1 MASGWNYIW
10 GESWKEY
17 IQRSTITDDIVGAQ
31 RQSTRDMIGAISGH
45 TVSILTGMNIMGG
58 QLSSSMDRGFA
69 QVGASMDHGF
79 AQVGSSIDRMGA
91 AVGAGFDQLDATMSE
106 GFGQL
111 GSAMYDGFAQLGGQ
125 MDQIA
130 GEIRGLNASFQ
141 WGFGQMIAQMGGMND
156 SLNTLIKLARE
167 EVQRL
172 AYNHFEIARD
182 AFRRQLY
189 EDCLEEL
196 AKAIS
201 GDHVSSGYKLE
212 WRFHQMQGVIR
223 LGFFGC
229 EPSLVDPAQAEQSF
243 LLAAKY
249 ARADFPEEAA
259 KAYLSAGWAAF
270 VQGKLP
276 EALKYTDQAVST
288 DPKLVEA
295 AFQAAKF
302 RMADG
307 RPGEALPLLRTA
319 IDAAPAY
326 VVKAS
331 ADGDFQRHQDELDG
345 FLEAMRQE
353 QMKALAPKVRAW
365 LAEADGWAETVAE
378 VAACKEELAR
388 WRGLLDGNWG
398 LLDLLR
404 YAGGGAEKDHDRVV
418 AACKVGVERL
428 EAERIAEQEAERK
441 ELDRK
446 RNTIRIEK
454 RTVKHERFVAENY
467 QVEEEYEVD
476 EPYEDKEMYPD
487 LVVVQPAGLFRK
499 EKLSRVMRTRTVT
512 KYRKVRKTRVVTKTR
527 SVMREVEEQCSVL
540 VNGLGESLPQFVR
553 IPAGTFLMG
562 SPEGEEGRHADE
574 KPHTVTLT
582 KPFELMTTPVTQ
594 AMWEFVMGGNPS
606 HFKGPDLPVERV
618 SWNDVQEFIGKFNGM
633 LGVTSFR
640 LPTEAEWEYA
650 CRAGTTSAR
659 YGSLEDVAW
668 YTGNSGS
675 GTHPVGQKQP
685 NAWGLYDMLGNV
697 WEWCQDWYGSYPDGD
712 TIDPKGPSSGSYR
725 VYRGG
730 SWSLVAWNVRA
741 AYRPYFGPG
750 FRGINLGFRLARS
763 LS

>member
-17 IQRSTITDDIVGAQ
+17 IQRSTITGDLERAQ
-31 RQSTRDMIGAISGH
+31 QQSTREMVGAISGH
-45 TVSILTGMNIMGG
+45 TASILTGMNLMGG

-69 QVGASMDHGF
+69 QVG
-79 AQVGSSIDRMGA
+79 SSINQLGN
-91 AVGAGFDQLDATMSE
+91 AVGAGFDQLGATMSD

-130 GEIRGLNASFQ
+130 GEIAGLNASFQ

-196 AKAIS
+196 GKAIS

-223 LGFFGC
+223 LGYFGC

-276 EALKYTDQAVST
+276 EALKYTDQAVSADSDLT
-288 DPKLVEA
+288 EA
-295 AFQAAKF
+295 VFQAAKF

-307 RPGEALPLLRTA
+307 RPGDALPLLRTA

-353 QMKALAPKVRAW
+353 QLKALAPKVRGW
-365 LAEADGWAETVAE
+365 LSEAEGWATTVAE
-378 VAACKEELAR
+378 VEACTDELGR
-388 WRGLLDGNWG
+388 WRSLLEGKWG
-398 LLDLLR
+398 LLNLLK
-404 YAGGGAEKDHDRVV
+404 YADEGAKQDHLAIVRAHD
-418 AACKVGVERL
+418 AGLKRL
-428 EAERIAEQEAERK
+428 EGERIAAEAAAAAVKEAARK
-441 ELDRK
+441 ELERK
-446 RNTIRIEK
+446 RNTSRIET
-454 RTVKHERFVAENY
+454 RAVKVEKPVDEAY
-467 QVEEEYEVD
+467 QVQEQYEEN
-476 EPYEDKEMYPD
+476 EPYDVEEQYQD
-487 LVVVQPAGLFRK
+487 LVVIRPAGLFRR
-499 EKLSRVMRTRTVT
+499 EEVGHVTRTRTVT
-512 KYRKVRKTRVVTKTR
+512 RNRKVTKTR
-527 SVMREVEEQCSVL
+527 TVTRHREVVRQVEVETLARVNLLDEVVSVFPEEHFK
-540 VNGLGESLPQFVR
+540 FVR
-553 IPAGTFLMG
+553 IPAGKFRMG
-562 SPEGEEGRHADE
+562 SSDE
-574 KPHTVTLT
+574 NLHTVTLT

-594 AMWEFVMGGNPS
+594 ALWEFVMGGNPS
-606 HFKGPDLPVERV
+606 CFKGPDRPVEEV
-618 SWNDVQEFIGKFNGM
+618 SWDDAQGFISKLNAM
-633 LGVTSFR
+633 LGVTCFR

-650 CRAGTTSAR
+650 CRAGTTSAT
-659 YGSLEDVAW
+659 YGNLDEVAW
-668 YTGNSGS
+668 YENNSGKE
-675 GTHPVGQKQP
+675 THRVGQKQP

-697 WEWCQDWYGSYPDGD
+697 WEWCQDWYGGYPDGD
-712 TIDPKGPSSGSYR
+712 VIDPVGPSSGSSR
-725 VYRGG
+725 VNRGG
-730 SWSLVAWNVRA
+730 SWGNGARIVHA
-741 AYRPYFGPG
+741 ANRYLGAPGYRY
-750 FRGINLGFRLARS
+750 GILGFRLARS

>member
-17 IQRSTITDDIVGAQ
+17 IQRSTITGDLERAQ
-31 RQSTRDMIGAISGH
+31 QQSTREMVGAISGH
-45 TVSILTGMNIMGG
+45 TASILTGMNLMGG

-69 QVGASMDHGF
+69 QVG
-79 AQVGSSIDRMGA
+79 SSINQLGN
-91 AVGAGFDQLDATMSE
+91 AVGAGFDQLGATMSD

-130 GEIRGLNASFQ
+130 GEIAGLNASFQ

-196 AKAIS
+196 GKAIS

-223 LGFFGC
+223 LGYFGC

-276 EALKYTDQAVST
+276 EALKYTDQAVSADSDLT
-288 DPKLVEA
+288 EA
-295 AFQAAKF
+295 VFQAAKF

-307 RPGEALPLLRTA
+307 RPGDALPLLRTA

-353 QMKALAPKVRAW
+353 QLKALAPKVRGW
-365 LAEADGWAETVAE
+365 LSEAEGWATTVAE
-378 VAACKEELAR
+378 VEACTDELGR
-388 WRGLLDGNWG
+388 WRSLLEGKWG
-398 LLDLLR
+398 LLNLLK
-404 YAGGGAEKDHDRVV
+404 YADEGAKQDHLAIVRAHD
-418 AACKVGVERL
+418 AGLKRL
-428 EAERIAEQEAERK
+428 EGERIAAEAAAAAVKEAARK
-441 ELDRK
+441 ELERK
-446 RNTIRIEK
+446 RNTSRIET
-454 RTVKHERFVAENY
+454 RAVKVEKPVDEAY
-467 QVEEEYEVD
+467 QVQEQYEEN
-476 EPYEDKEMYPD
+476 EPYDVEEQYQD
-487 LVVVQPAGLFRK
+487 LVVIRPAGLFRR
-499 EKLSRVMRTRTVT
+499 EEVGHVTRTRTVT
-512 KYRKVRKTRVVTKTR
+512 RNRKVTKTR
-527 SVMREVEEQCSVL
+527 TVTRHREVVRQVEVETLARVNLLDEVVSVFPEEHFK
-540 VNGLGESLPQFVR
+540 FVR
-553 IPAGTFLMG
+553 IPAGKFRMG
-562 SPEGEEGRHADE
+562 SPE
-574 KPHTVTLT
+574 KLHTVTLT

-594 AMWEFVMGGNPS
+594 ALWEFVMGGNPS
-606 HFKGPDLPVERV
+606 CFKGPDRPVEEV
-618 SWNDVQEFIGKFNGM
+618 SWDDAQGFISKLNAM
-633 LGVTSFR
+633 LGVNSFR

-650 CRAGTTSAR
+650 CRAGTTSAM
-659 YGSLEDVAW
+659 YGNLDKVAW
-668 YTGNSGS
+668 HENNSGNE
-675 GTHPVGQKQP
+675 THSVGQKQP

-697 WEWCQDWYGSYPDGD
+697 WEWCQDWYGGYPDGEV
-712 TIDPKGPSSGSYR
+712 IDPVGSSSGSVR
-725 VYRGG
+725 VNRGG
-730 SWSLVAWNVRA
+730 SWISDARDVHAANRNYVA
-741 AYRPYFGPG
+741 PG
-750 FRGINLGFRLARS
+750 SRSNRLGFRLARS